1 MNLKVQVIAINK
13 FLSDIYHRQDM
24 RLSYLLAELDFD
36 CEDIRIIR
44 QQLMPNVIGI
54 FLNVSEKKI
63 VDFHDGVRKFKIIED
78 VYGLNGNIS
87 LTLRQIGTK
96 LNISHERVRQIKQK
110 VVRRLA
116 SRNIKFSWESEF
128 QQEVKQLVESYYDCA
143 KLKTQNS
150 DSSEKYHFYSSSLPN
165 GEKVLTISEGNNK
178 IIICESN
185 FQEFYDNF
193 MSNSRLLGWDNFKTY
208 EIKTSKKKYPRA
220 YEKWTTEEE
229 QWLKN
234 YLTEGLNIEE
244 MAELLE
250 RQPGGISSRINK
262 LGLNE

>member
-44 QQLMPNVIGI
+44 QKLMSNVIGI

-78 VYGLNGNIS
+78 IYGLNGS
-87 LTLRQIGTK
+87 PSMTLRQIGTE

-110 VVRRLA
+110 VIRKLA
-116 SRNIKFSWESEF
+116 FKNINLSWKSEF
-128 QQEVKQLVESYYDCA
+128 KQEVKQLVESYHDCA

-150 DSSEKYHFYSSSLPN
+150 NHSEKYNFHLSSLPN
-165 GEKVLTISEGNNK
+165 GEKVLTISEGNSK

-193 MSNSRLLGWDNFKTY
+193 MSNSRLLVWDDFDIYDINN
-208 EIKTSKKKYPRA
+208 SRKKYSRA

-244 MAELLE
+244 IAELLE

-262 LGLNE
+262 LDLDE